1 MYIQGKFLPFHESS
15 SVVLQGKNM
24 LRVKVTE
31 STTPVVYQELK
42 NKIKLANLNV
52 WNDAQPGSYIK

>member
-1 MYIQGKFLPFHESS
+1 
-15 SVVLQGKNM
+15 M
-24 LRVKVTE
+24 LRVKITE